1 MTNSLTKNAKGMC
14 VTDVYNLFDLNIGVQ
29 YLVIPHPS
37 FSLRLPL
44 MNTPITFYKMFV
56 GFLLF
61 HLMIVVF
68 LLMSR
73 KKQPH

>member
-14 VTDVYNLFDLNIGVQ
+14 VTDVYNLIDLNIGVQ

-73 KKQPH
+73 K